1 MCSFGMEGGKGGQG
15 WEVGER
21 FWRDIRNGL
30 ISRRASFGAGKKPSV
45 KGCGADIRHL
55 DPPESSDP
63 HSKAGSQLS
72 LATATRGPVQGLQ
85 GSVRGYPFEATPFSL
100 ADKVGRRGGR

>member
-1 MCSFGMEGGKGGQG
+1 ME
-15 WEVGER
+15 
-21 FWRDIRNGL
+21 L

-85 GSVRGYPFEATPFSL
+85 GSVRGYPFEDTPFLL
-100 ADKVGRRGGR
+100 ADKVGRRGGAVIRVGVGATEVGPDVAGIKKIP